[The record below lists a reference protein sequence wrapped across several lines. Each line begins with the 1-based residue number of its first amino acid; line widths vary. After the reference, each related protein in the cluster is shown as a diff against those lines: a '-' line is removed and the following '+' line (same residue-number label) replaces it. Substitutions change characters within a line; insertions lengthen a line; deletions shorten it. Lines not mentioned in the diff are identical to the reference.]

1 MRKGLKKTPIFCSE
15 AIYLFLE
22 LILRRLKVEDIVVVG
37 SGLEVFG
44 VQQRLVEVE
53 DDRLKFWVI

>member
-1 MRKGLKKTPIFCSE
+1 VRKGLKKTPIFCSE

-22 LILRRLKVEDIVVVG
+22 LILRRLEVEDIVVVG

>member
-53 DDRLKFWVI
+53 DDRFKFWVI

>member
-22 LILRRLKVEDIVVVG
+22 LILRRLEVEDIVVVG